1 MRSALGTRYNMASS
15 DKLVAASFANVQSKE
30 SFLDH
35 FRNSAV
41 MEQPDENRPRIFY
54 SEGEHKGEREDFAPC
69 TDKYRLARSI
79 STVNSVGLF
88 PSNPPVSLTRPLS

>member
-1 MRSALGTRYNMASS
+1 MAGS

-41 MEQPDENRPRIFY
+41 MEQPDQNKPRIFH
-54 SEGEHKGEREDFAPC
+54 SSGQRKGEREGFAPC
-69 TDKYRLARSI
+69 TDKHRLARSI
-79 STVNSVGLF
+79 DTVNSVGLF
-88 PSNPPVSLTRPLS
+88 PSSRPVSGVVGYGWRGWRVA